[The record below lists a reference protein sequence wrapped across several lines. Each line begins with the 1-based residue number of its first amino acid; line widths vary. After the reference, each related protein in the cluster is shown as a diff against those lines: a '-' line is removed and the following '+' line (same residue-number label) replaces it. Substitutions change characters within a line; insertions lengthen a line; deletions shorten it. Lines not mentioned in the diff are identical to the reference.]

1 MFSCPFISAFVRQFR
16 FFAVR
21 AFFYIPFSENR
32 KIFRSLFLYIFYL
45 ICVPVEIDRHT
56 CSVRVSRALPSV
68 RAQKLVAHH
77 FLVVKPRLQIGKRLH
92 AVYLFFERFV
102 VEQLT
107 IGCTVIRTFFK
118 LRRVRLF
125 RVFFKRRRF
134 SSDAFPVFLRRKR
147 ILIPISLYDIR
158 TA

>member
-1 MFSCPFISAFVRQFR
+1 MQPPLRAGFVSC
-16 FFAVR
+16 
-21 AFFYIPFSENR
+21 
-32 KIFRSLFLYIFYL
+32 SLFLYISYL

-56 CSVRVSRALPSV
+56 RSVRVSRALPSV
-68 RAQKLVAHH
+68 RAQKLVARR
-77 FLVVKPRLQIGKRLH
+77 FLIAEPRLQIGKRLH
-92 AVYLFFERFV
+92 TGYLFFERFV

-107 IGCTVIRTFFK
+107 VGCTVIRTFFN

-147 ILIPISLYDIR
+147 VLIPLSLYDIR
-158 TA
+158 AI